1 MPSNFR
7 NRKLPDESD
16 QTLDVIDRRILRV
29 LQRDGSIAN
38 VHIENRSGSP
48 TLDTAAMRALQR
60 IDSFGPLPEGDHI
73 TIEDKF
79 DYKHQ

>member
-1 MPSNFR
+1 
-7 NRKLPDESD
+7 
-16 QTLDVIDRRILRV
+16 
-29 LQRDGSIAN
+29 
-38 VHIENRSGSP
+38 
-48 TLDTAAMRALQR
+48 MRALQR